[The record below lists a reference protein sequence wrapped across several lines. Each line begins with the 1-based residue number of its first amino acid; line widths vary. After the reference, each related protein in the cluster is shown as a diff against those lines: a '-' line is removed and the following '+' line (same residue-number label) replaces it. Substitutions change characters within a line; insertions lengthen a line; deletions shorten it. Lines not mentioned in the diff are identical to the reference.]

1 MQYDELKNS
10 VTNIVF
16 QPYFADVDDTQKKIG
31 DVAPISV
38 TDANI
43 IKQNIQQQFGITLNC
58 DIPDVSV
65 NDICKII
72 YEYTG
77 GHIWN
82 RREIFKCVLS
92 CFGNLLGRRVFPDDK
107 ISDLKA
113 HIAPAMYE
121 ETITNL
127 RCKFGESVNLL
138 DTNPEWR
145 IYNLANRITLD
156 LAEQGR
162 AIDPKEECAGM
173 DNFWKPLWSS
183 LSFGCLSFIL
193 IHNFGVWA
201 PTDKKKDRKN
211 TRELEQKTQ
220 NLKSYEELED
230 FVISE
235 LVKVKIDKIMFEYIS
250 IAGDFE
256 NRPQMSDF
264 VIGFNTANYV
274 KNKVQK
280 DFNIKIDY
288 DISGTRLKQLYA
300 YVYENLK
307 GSESFRNKIFD
318 DVEVGSKSAE
328 STETKAPKK
337 EVKNLLSRDEV
348 FTRIINKINCTL
360 TNRITSVQRWDK
372 ICDLFADTVNP
383 QSTKKGFNGWLRKNF
398 YITVNLNDPNLNVFH
413 ICSKA
418 YKSLVERGLA
428 EDLRIKIADMHP
440 LWGAI
445 NIATKEFGQVKSII
459 ENEIGPRISVYN
471 LSNCRTYWEYKQLV
485 INSAILDKI
494 RPIIAKHLGIMLQK
508 ITLSAPLSHNI
519 ILDFSK
525 FDGLYDECEKM
536 FNIRI
541 PKEDRKMDSVED
553 IVKAVIENGKDTNYI
568 GNILNGNFDRCKE
581 LANQFNKSVTALQ
594 TSMLTK
600 GTQDVR

>member
-92 CFGNLLGRRVFPDDK
+92 SFGDAIGRRVFPDDK
-107 ISDLKA
+107 ISELKIGA
-113 HIAPAMYE
+113 G
-121 ETITNL
+121 TITNL
-127 RCKFGESVNLL
+127 RNRFGETVDLL
-138 DTNPEWR
+138 GEHPEWR
-145 IYNLANRITLD
+145 IYNLVNRITFD

-162 AIDPKEECAGM
+162 AIDPKDECAGM
-173 DNFWKPLWSS
+173 NNFWKPIWSS

-193 IHNFGVWA
+193 IYNFGVWA

-235 LVKVKIDKIMFEYIS
+235 MVKVKIDKIMFEYIS
-250 IAGDFE
+250 IAGNFKD
-256 NRPQMSDF
+256 RPQMSDF
-264 VIGFNTANYV
+264 VIGLNAANYV

-300 YVYENLK
+300 YVYENVK

-328 STETKAPKK
+328 PTGTNAHKK
-337 EVKNLLSRDEV
+337 DVENLLSRDEV
-348 FTRIINKINCTL
+348 FTRIINKINSML
-360 TNRITSVQRWDK
+360 INRTTSVQRWDK
-372 ICDLFADTVNP
+372 LCDLFTTTENP
-383 QSTKKGFNGWLRKNF
+383 QSTKKGFNGWLRKHF

-413 ICSKA
+413 VCSNA

-428 EDLRIKIADMHP
+428 EDLRIKIADMNP

-519 ILDFSK
+519 ILDSSK
-525 FDGLYDECEKM
+525 FDWLYDECEKM

-581 LANQFNKSVTALQ
+581 LWEQTNKSTIPVVI
-594 TSMLTK
+594 K
-600 GTQDVR
+600 GAQNVR